1 MAGHSKWK
9 QIKHKKAVTDA
20 RKGQLFS
27 KLVKEVTVA
36 ARTGGVNPETNTRL
50 RSALERAKSEGLPKE
65 NVERALER
73 ASGGTDG
80 PLLQEFLYEATAG
93 GGVQIII
100 EGITDNKNRT
110 LAEIRHIL
118 SEHGGRFAE
127 SGSLLWNFEKIGT
140 LEISEEEN
148 RHLSKEGVEE
158 AVIDSG
164 ADNFTFGKGTWLV
177 ETKFAARED
186 VRKELEKKNVK
197 TRGSG
202 HDFKPRNT
210 LALWTGETE
219 DLESLLD
226 ALSEQGDVQEIY
238 TNLQDK

>member
-140 LEISEEEN
+140 LEIN
-148 RHLSKEGVEE
+148 RTDNPERSTDEIAIAAIE
-158 AVIDSG
+158 AGAGDFTQLEDS
-164 ADNFTFGKGTWLV
+164 WIV
-177 ETKFAARED
+177 ETEFLRLAETRRA
-186 VRKELEKKNVK
+186 LE
-197 TRGSG
+197 RC
-202 HDFKPRNT
+202 
-210 LALWTGETE
+210 
-219 DLESLLD
+219 
-226 ALSEQGDVQEIY
+226 
-238 TNLQDK
+238 